1 MGNAR
6 KQERSTAAGVED
18 LKLFELEKGPIISVE
33 LNLELLPL
41 FLYKTRG
48 RSEESL
54 EATNVIRTL
63 DGQRL
68 EQYVRVVGGREYGL
82 PGPTERDVYVGIMK
96 LVHRAGGIP
105 PDGKVSFSLY
115 ELLKILGK
123 NRGGNNYAKVRESFE
138 RIADSVI
145 YAKNAFYDRETEQF

>member
-1 MGNAR
+1 MGSSR
-6 KQERSTAAGVED
+6 KRENRRVQNEVED
-18 LKLFELEKGPIISVE
+18 LKLFEFEKSPIISVE
-33 LNLELLPL
+33 LNLELIPM

-54 EATNVIRTL
+54 EATNVIRTP

-68 EQYVRVVGGREYGL
+68 EQYVRVVGGRDYGL

-105 PDGKVSFSLY
+105 
-115 ELLKILGK
+115 
-123 NRGGNNYAKVRESFE
+123 
-138 RIADSVI
+138 
-145 YAKNAFYDRETEQF
+145 

>member
-1 MGNAR
+1 MGSVQ
-6 KQERSTAAGVED
+6 KQRENGAAHAGVED

-33 LNLELLPL
+33 LNLELIPL
-41 FLYKTRG
+41 FLYKARG

-54 EATNVIRTL
+54 EATNVIRTP

-68 EQYVRVVGGREYGL
+68 EQYVRVVGGRDYGL

-105 PDGKVSFSLY
+105 AEGKGSLSLY
-115 ELLKILGK
+115 ERLKSLGK
-123 NRGGNNYAKVRESFE
+123 NRGGN
-138 RIADSVI
+138 
-145 YAKNAFYDRETEQF
+145 